1 MAHTCAFC
9 EMHPRSHR
17 WIFLTRACNTGLVVL
32 PAVSLK
38 KLLNTQ
44 SRCRCLGV
52 IWYDWS
58 IVTKSCRPPVNSP
71 IGEYLIT
78 ANKAQQNHVQ
88 LFVKCYQVRNIR
100 YCMIPL
106 NHQPQYQEYNS
117 GYLNGYRKVFFMATR
132 VCICGQ
138 VPYSISYETCWWAWN
153 MVNSYYTFS
162 ITIKEYMT
170 WLLGGLVTQL
180 NTFYDISRILQIIN
194 TIRSVVN
201 FVVDWIYTYSA
212 ELFIPLPHTKKKH
225 SNTDLV

>member
-1 MAHTCAFC
+1 MAFDNTKWPPFC
-9 EMHPRSHR
+9 SRILNSFDSTLKQKCPLGLIHAPFVRCIHRSHR
-17 WIFLTRACNTGLVVL
+17 WIFLTRACNTGFVVL

-58 IVTKSCRPPVNSP
+58 IVTKSCRPPVNSL

-162 ITIKEYMT
+162 ITIKECMT

-180 NTFYDISRILQIIN
+180 NTFYM
-194 TIRSVVN
+194 
-201 FVVDWIYTYSA
+201 TYHVYFKS
-212 ELFIPLPHTKKKH
+212 
-225 SNTDLV
+225 